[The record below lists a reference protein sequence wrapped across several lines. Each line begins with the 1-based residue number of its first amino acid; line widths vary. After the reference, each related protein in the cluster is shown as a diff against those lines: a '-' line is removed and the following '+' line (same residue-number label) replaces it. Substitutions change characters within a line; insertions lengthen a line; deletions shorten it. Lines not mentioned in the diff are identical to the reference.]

1 MKQQTIGATI
11 RQHIHNYETQIIEI
25 EQFRIYPLLVA
36 LVYIVASISLLIFLG
51 IPHNQLDLTASSIAT
66 KNLYQVEQRT
76 EAPYTFRWLAQD
88 SEVPLP
94 QPSNGKQI
102 IRLMATVPLP
112 NSHIT
117 ISINNQNPITF
128 PVAPNVFRRYE
139 YLVDA
144 PRSNE
149 TTQLR
154 FHNDNVSQNGREL
167 SIGLTQISMRPLT
180 PYVIPRTPILLLIL
194 YTAIIVFV
202 WRMEWHL
209 VLTFYTTSMLFLAYA
224 ATHIF
229 QSDHWYYA
237 YLATFG
243 LGGIIIGRSK
253 PAKKDDP
260 LVIPVYR
267 HDVDG
272 LRAVAI
278 IAVVVYHAFPALLP
292 NGNVGVDIFFVISGY
307 LISQLLIR
315 QFVKNTFSFSDFF
328 NRRIR
333 RIFPALL
340 CMLLVVMIMG
350 LLFLFPNEYAQL
362 GRHIGAG
369 AGFFANL
376 LLYTEVNYFD
386 KSAAYKPLLH
396 LWSLGVEEQFYVMW
410 PILLYLFRHRLRSVP
425 ALITTLIVASFLVN
439 LRLDATLPI
448 ASFYWPMS
456 RVWELL
462 IGTLVVH
469 ILASPTVRQRLLFTP
484 IIAHSISAVGIILL
498 VASMFWAGGD
508 ASYTYY
514 SAILPITGAIL
525 VIVAGERAWFNRII
539 LANPVM
545 VWIGLISFPLYL
557 WHWPLLSFANFFTNT
572 EPSIAMRIVLV
583 AISVLLA
590 WLTYAYLEKPLR
602 QGALRS
608 IPTRYFT
615 YATFAC
621 GIVGYF
627 LIGSGLIMPFNR
639 NAPASEVSSS
649 PAVVTNTPLC
659 AGIEN
664 NYLVTCLHH
673 QRGNDTTEEFV
684 FIGDSHAEVL
694 AAGNNI
700 PHSTTAFAVH
710 YCLPLLGAERF
721 VDQSSRPFG
730 CDDIR
735 KLPAFINNLRA
746 NPPVHHRTIFIAG
759 RFVALEPSSNI
770 VSDRRG
776 FYQFSGPRLD
786 ANTVNLD
793 AVFQTGLQ
801 RTLTA
806 LTTLPNTSVVFI
818 DQVPELDFMPM
829 NCNRLQLFRSLA
841 ESNCTTPQPPI
852 MQAFARYKLNVSAV
866 LANFPTVR
874 RYDPMQSL
882 CHNNQCAIM
891 TNGYALYIDTN
902 HLTPY
907 GASLVDADL
916 WKKVLGVNP
925 NPGS

>member
-1 MKQQTIGATI
+1 MKQQTFGATV
-11 RQHIHNYETQIIEI
+11 RYYLQNYETQIIEVT
-25 EQFRIYPLLVA
+25 EFSVYPYLIAIGYIIACIAILV
-36 LVYIVASISLLIFLG
+36 LLG
-51 IPHNQLDLTASSIAT
+51 IPHNQLDLTATSNAT

-76 EAPYTFRWLAQD
+76 EAPYSFRWLAQD
-88 SEVPLP
+88 SEIPLP
-94 QPSNGKQI
+94 QPSNGIQI
-102 IRLMATVPLP
+102 MRLMATVPLP

-117 ISINNQNPITF
+117 LYFNNQHPVTF
-128 PVAPNVFRRYE
+128 PVAQNVFRRYA
-139 YLVDA
+139 YLVDV

-149 TTQLR
+149 TTLVR
-154 FHNDNVSQNGREL
+154 FHSDHVSQNGREL
-167 SIGLTQISMRPLT
+167 SIGLTNIMMIPLT
-180 PYVIPRTPILLLIL
+180 PYIIPRTMILLLIC
-194 YTAIIVFV
+194 YTAIVVFV
-202 WRMEWHL
+202 WRMKWYL
-209 VLTFYTTSMLFLAYA
+209 NLTFYATSIVFLAYA
-224 ATHIF
+224 ATHVYPNDNWF
-229 QSDHWYYA
+229 YA
-237 YLATFG
+237 YLVAFG
-243 LGGIIIGRSK
+243 FGGIIIGRSK

-260 LVIPVYR
+260 LVAPVYR
-267 HDVDG
+267 RDVDG
-272 LRAVAI
+272 LRAIAI
-278 IAVVVYHAFPALLP
+278 IAVVVYHAFPTLLP
-292 NGNVGVDIFFVISGY
+292 SGNVGVDIFFVISGY

-315 QFVKNTFSFSDFF
+315 QFVKNTFSFRDFY

-340 CMLLVVMIMG
+340 CMLLVVMGMG

-410 PILLYLFRHRLRSVP
+410 PILLYIFRARLRSVP
-425 ALITTLIVASFLVN
+425 ALISTLIVASFLVN
-439 LRLDATLPI
+439 LRLDETLPI

-484 IIAHSISAVGIILL
+484 IIAHSISGVGLFLL
-498 VASMFWAGGD
+498 IASMFWANSDG
-508 ASYTYY
+508 SYTYY
-514 SAILPITGAIL
+514 SALIPITGAIL

-572 EPSIAMRIVLV
+572 VPSMTIRIILV
-583 AISVLLA
+583 GISILLA

-602 QGALRS
+602 QGTLRR
-608 IPTRYFT
+608 IPTRYFS

-627 LIGSGLIMPFNR
+627 VIGSGILAPFNR
-639 NAPASEVSSS
+639 NAPDTALSTTPS
-649 PAVVTNTPLC
+649 VVTQTPLC
-659 AGIEN
+659 DGIETS
-664 NYLVTCLHH
+664 YLVTCLHH
-673 QRGNDTTEEFV
+673 QRGNDGTEEYVFV
-684 FIGDSHAEVL
+684 GDSHAEVL
-694 AAGNNI
+694 ATGDNI
-700 PHSTTAFAVH
+700 LQSTTIFAVH

-721 VDQSSRPFG
+721 VDQSARPFG
-730 CDDIR
+730 CDDIH

-746 NPPVHHRTIFIAG
+746 NPPAHHRTILIAG
-759 RFVALEPSSNI
+759 RFVALEPSSNVI
-770 VSDRRG
+770 ADRRG

-786 ANTVNLD
+786 ANTVDLD
-793 AVFQTGLQ
+793 TVFQTGLQ

-806 LTTLPNTSVVFI
+806 LTALPNTSVVFV

-829 NCNRLQLFRSLA
+829 NCNRLQLLHSLA
-841 ESNCTTPQPPI
+841 NSTCTTPQSPI
-852 MQAFARYKLNVSAV
+852 TQAFGRYKRNATTV
-866 LANFPTVR
+866 LGHFPMVR
-874 RYDPMQSL
+874 RYDPMQAL

-891 TNGYALYIDTN
+891 TNGFALYNDTN
-902 HLTPY
+902 HLTTY
-907 GASLVDADL
+907 GAGIVDADL
-916 WKKVLGVNP
+916 WKNVLSVNL